1 MLHHNHF
8 ETVIFDLDGTLR
20 HNVPSADEIQFN
32 FAVDLGAANSRECRR
47 KGARWAHYYWAQSDE
62 LLQDIEK
69 YGRLER
75 SFWDNYATRY
85 ILALGTSQ
93 EGAAEL
99 GPKLAQLME
108 DGFSPQSQVY
118 PEDFDTLDVLRD
130 AGYTV
135 GLVSNRSSSCH
146 EECQE
151 LGLLPYLDF
160 AYVAADV
167 GAWKPDP
174 AIFDR
179 AIQETGSPPERI
191 IYIGDNYYADII
203 GAKNAGLTPVLLDP
217 EGVFPNAECTV
228 IRSMGEL
235 REMLA
240 PRGGDQ

>member
-20 HNVPSADEIQFN
+20 HNVPSADETQFN
-32 FAVDLGAANSRECRR
+32 FAVDLGAANLPECRR

-69 YGRLER
+69 YGLLER
-75 SFWDNYATRY
+75 SFWENYATRY
-85 ILALGTSQ
+85 FLVLGTPK

-108 DGFSPQSQVY
+108 DGFNPQSQVY
-118 PEDFDTLDVLRD
+118 PGAFDTLAALRD

-135 GLVSNRSSSCH
+135 GLVSNRSNPCH

-151 LGLLPYLDF
+151 LGLLPYFDF
-160 AYVAADV
+160 AYVAAEV
-167 GAWKPDP
+167 GVWKPDP

-179 AIQETGSPPERI
+179 AIQETGSSPERI
-191 IYIGDNYYADII
+191 VYIGDNYYADII
-203 GAKNAGLTPVLLDP
+203 GAKNAGLTPILLDP
-217 EGVFPNAECTV
+217 GEIFPEAECAV

-235 REMLA
+235 REMLI
-240 PRGGDQ
+240 PRDGA

>member
-1 MLHHNHF
+1 LLNHI

-32 FAVDLGAANSRECRR
+32 FAVSLGAPNSRDSRR
-47 KGARWAHYYWAQSDE
+47 KGGRWAHFYWAQSDD
-62 LLQDIEK
+62 LLHDIEK

-75 SFWDNYATRY
+75 SFWDNYGTRY
-85 ILALGTSQ
+85 FLALGTSNDR
-93 EGAAEL
+93 AVEL

-108 DGFSPQSQVY
+108 DGFDPQSQVHS
-118 PEDFDTLDVLRD
+118 EDFDTLGALRD

-135 GLVSNRSSSCH
+135 GLISNRSSPCH

-151 LGLLPYLDF
+151 LGLLPYFDF
-160 AYVAADV
+160 AYVAAEV
-167 GAWKPDP
+167 GIWKPDP

-179 AIQETGSPPERI
+179 ALQETGSSPEHI

-203 GAKNAGLTPVLLDP
+203 GAKNAGINPVLLDP
-217 EGVFPNAECTV
+217 GEIFPDAECTV

-235 REMLA
+235 KELLI
-240 PRGGDQ
+240 PRN